1 MCAPERLTACRTAQ
15 MPDAERLARVLRAQ
29 QEDYNATLP
38 KPLSLVFFSDA
49 VEHVCRIARL
59 LRQPRGSA
67 LLVGASG
74 SGKQTLTRFAAW
86 LGGFRCCQPNIRRGY
101 SPADFR
107 QELKV
112 PSDLHGART
121 TCLCRPQASGC
132 AWSSTAWCRAPGPV

>member
-1 MCAPERLTACRTAQ
+1 
-15 MPDAERLARVLRAQ
+15 MPDADRLARVLRAQ
-29 QEDYNATLP
+29 HKDYNDTLP
-38 KPLSLVFFSDA
+38 LPLSLVFFSDA

-112 PSDLHGART
+112 LSDLHGGRVPRR
-121 TCLCRPQASGC
+121 CPRQASSC
-132 AWSSTAWCRAPGPV
+132 A

>member
-1 MCAPERLTACRTAQ
+1 MLKAL
-15 MPDAERLARVLRAQ
+15 LK
-29 QEDYNATLP
+29 DYNTTLP
-38 KPLSLVFFSDA
+38 KPLSLVFFPDA

-86 LGGFRCCQPNIRRGY
+86 LCGFRCCQPDIRRDY

-107 QELKV
+107 QELR
-112 PSDLHGART
+112 ARVNFT
-121 TCLCRPQASGC
+121 VSAT
-132 AWSSTAWCRAPGPV
+132 

>member
-1 MCAPERLTACRTAQ
+1 MLKAMLKE
-15 MPDAERLARVLRAQ
+15 
-29 QEDYNATLP
+29 YNTTLP
-38 KPLSLVFFSDA
+38 KPLSLVFFPDA

-86 LGGFRCCQPNIRRGY
+86 LCGFRCCHPDIRRGY

-107 QELKV
+107 QELR
-112 PSDLHGART
+112 ARA
-121 TCLCRPQASGC
+121 CESLES
-132 AWSSTAWCRAPGPV
+132 